1 MLVDHLWSIYRL
13 PHKVQPENAE
23 KITEDGSEAI
33 TPKTRLI
40 HLESPFGEPGE
51 TPAETPGGTCRIWG
65 PMCYIE
71 AMLYI
76 WYTYDIPT

>member
-1 MLVDHLWSIYRL
+1 MLIDHLWSIYRL
-13 PHKVQPENAE
+13 PRKVQPESCRTNHW
-23 KITEDGSEAI
+23 DGSEAI

-51 TPAETPGGTCRIWG
+51 TPAETPFVGLAEFGYYDVCT
-65 PMCYIE
+65 MCYIE

-76 WYTYDIPT
+76 